1 MPIPHRNLHLNVHL
15 NQAILAATKSA
26 KPPSIKARVLLLLLH
41 CQKGEFIQSLF
52 QNLLQINF

>member
-15 NQAILAATKSA
+15 NQAILAATKSV
-26 KPPSIKARVLLLLLH
+26 KPPSIKARVLLLLH
-41 CQKGEFIQSLF
+41 GQKGEFIQSLF